1 MLVIL
6 LLQNIIHKPKKI
18 KPMKRKKAFF
28 IIEQILIILI
38 TNYLILI
45 ESGFIYKTHWLS
57 TFAFAIVFFHLGTFM
72 SLYATIT
79 AKTLT
84 KEKEQFIFNFNFFVY
99 ISFLG
104 LLLYH
109 NCHVATNDL
118 VINYFFC
125 LYMLAISIIFL
136 FEMYSSYKKY
146 TASLII
152 NN

>member
-1 MLVIL
+1 
-6 LLQNIIHKPKKI
+6 
-18 KPMKRKKAFF
+18 MKRKKAFF
-28 IIEQILIILI
+28 IIEQIVIILLI
-38 TNYLILI
+38 NYLILI

-57 TFAFAIVFFHLGTFM
+57 TFAFAIIFFHLGTFM

-79 AKTLT
+79 AKIFT

-99 ISFLG
+99 LSFLG
-104 LLLYH
+104 LILYH

-118 VINYFFC
+118 VINYCCC
-125 LYMLAISIIFL
+125 LYMLANAIIFL
-136 FEMYSSYKKY
+136 FETYFSYKKY

>member
-1 MLVIL
+1 
-6 LLQNIIHKPKKI
+6 
-18 KPMKRKKAFF
+18 MKRKKAFF
-28 IIEQILIILI
+28 IIEQIVIILLI
-38 TNYLILI
+38 NYLILI

-57 TFAFAIVFFHLGTFM
+57 TFAFAIIFFHLGTFM

-79 AKTLT
+79 AKIFT

-99 ISFLG
+99 LSFLG
-104 LLLYH
+104 LILYH

-118 VINYFFC
+118 VINYCFG
-125 LYMLAISIIFL
+125 LYMLANAIIFL
-136 FEMYSSYKKY
+136 FETYFSYKKY